1 MIKAKAIIIKKVNKK
16 VAGGHHGGAWKVAYA
31 DFVTAMMAFF
41 LLMWL
46 LNMTSDEKRIRLSQY
61 FKYFSIYD
69 QGGTSFME
77 KSSEI
82 FAESGESSQK
92 AFKGNGETNIKD
104 MEKELK
110 KGIMGKMQDA
120 KDQVLIDTVDEGV
133 RIQMIDKD
141 GSPMFESGSNKL
153 TPKAKQV
160 LHAIGEN
167 INKLPNEVSIEGHT
181 DAMQY
186 AKSDYS
192 NWELSTER
200 ASSARKELAANG
212 LDAKRID
219 RVSGY
224 ADKDPLI
231 KDDPQDPRNRRI
243 TIILKAPYVDETKSP
258 PKADPLKSS
267 EGLLENKDESNSGVI
282 LNKFEENL
290 SLIKS
295 GMTAAEKKKEAA
307 AANAKGGVETAE
319 FVGPEKKDWG
329 AVIKK
334 DEWSPVIK
342 DELSPVIKNN
352 TSVKNYTSVPVQRP
366 DNSKP
371 VLKNIQ
377 IPAVT
382 KDTSKP
388 VTREIEKSTYDY
400 LIKSSKTKK
409 TEDST
414 AAKKETGP
422 ALNEQNKVAGKKPA
436 IIKELSTPVISKDE
450 LFRDNPISF
459 L

>member
-1 MIKAKAIIIKKVNKK
+1 
-16 VAGGHHGGAWKVAYA
+16 
-31 DFVTAMMAFF
+31 
-41 LLMWL
+41 
-46 LNMTSDEKRIRLSQY
+46 
-61 FKYFSIYD
+61 
-69 QGGTSFME
+69 
-77 KSSEI
+77 
-82 FAESGESSQK
+82 
-92 AFKGNGETNIKD
+92 

-160 LHAIGEN
+160 LHVIGEN
-167 INKLPNEVSIEGHT
+167 INKLPNKVSIEGHT
-181 DAMQY
+181 DALQY

-200 ASSARKELAANG
+200 ASSARKELEANG
-212 LDAKRID
+212 LDTKRID

-224 ADKDPLI
+224 ADKDLLI

-243 TIILKAPYVDETKSP
+243 TIILKAPSIDETKSP
-258 PKADPLKSS
+258 EKTDPLKSS
-267 EGLLENKDESNSGVI
+267 ESLLENKDESNTGVI

-307 AANAKGGVETAE
+307 AANAKGESAPVETEE

-329 AVIKK
+329 AVIRK

-342 DELSPVIKNN
+342 DDLSPVIKNN
-352 TSVKNYTSVPVQRP
+352 TAVKNDTTIPVQKS

-388 VTREIEKSTYDY
+388 VIREIEKSTYDY

-409 TEDST
+409 TEDGTSV
-414 AAKKETGP
+414 KKETGP
-422 ALNEQNKVAGKKPA
+422 ALNEQNKVADKKSA

-450 LFRDNPISF
+450 LFKNN
-459 L
+459 

>member
-1 MIKAKAIIIKKVNKK
+1 MSKVKAIIVKKVNKK

-46 LNMTSDEKRIRLSQY
+46 LNMTSDEKRARLSQY

-92 AFKGNGETNIKD
+92 ALKGMGETNIKD
-104 MEKELK
+104 TEKELK

-120 KDQVLIDTVDEGV
+120 KDQVLIDTMDEGV

-153 TPKAKQV
+153 TPKAKQI
-160 LHAIGEN
+160 LHVIGEN
-167 INKLPNEVSIEGHT
+167 INKLPNKVSIEGHT

-200 ASSARKELAANG
+200 ASSARKELEANG

-243 TIILKAPYVDETKSP
+243 SIILKDPYVDETKSP
-258 PKADPLKSS
+258 VKTDPLKSS
-267 EGLLENKDESNSGVI
+267 ESLPENKDESNTGVI

-295 GMTAAEKKKEAA
+295 GMNAAEKKKEAS
-307 AANAKGGVETAE
+307 AANEKSGTTPVETKE

-342 DELSPVIKNN
+342 DALSPVIKND
-352 TSVKNYTSVPVQRP
+352 TAVKNYNFIPVQRP

-409 TEDST
+409 AENSSVV
-414 AAKKETGP
+414 KNEPVP
-422 ALNEQNKVAGKKPA
+422 ALNEQNKDAEKKPSV
-436 IIKELSTPVISKDE
+436 IKELSVPVISTDE
-450 LFRDNPISF
+450 LFKK
-459 L
+459 

>member
-1 MIKAKAIIIKKVNKK
+1 MSKPKAIIIKKIKK
-16 VAGGHHGGAWKVAYA
+16 NAGGGHHGGAWKVAYA

-46 LNMTSDEKRIRLSQY
+46 LNMTSDEKRARLSQY

-92 AFKGNGETNIKD
+92 ALKGNGEINIKNIE
-104 MEKELK
+104 EKLK
-110 KGIMGKMQDA
+110 KGIMGKMEDA

-133 RIQMIDKD
+133 RIQMIDKY

-153 TPKAKQV
+153 TLKAKQV
-160 LHAIGEN
+160 LHVIGEN
-167 INKLPNEVSIEGHT
+167 INKLPNKVSIEGHT

-200 ASSARKELAANG
+200 ASSARKELEANG

-231 KDDPQDPRNRRI
+231 KDDPLDPRNRRI
-243 TIILKAPYVDETKSP
+243 TIILKAPSLDETKSP
-258 PKADPLKSS
+258 AKTDPLKSS
-267 EGLLENKDESNSGVI
+267 ESLLENKDESNSGVI

-290 SLIKS
+290 SLIKN
-295 GMTAAEKKKEAA
+295 GMTAEEKKKEAA
-307 AANAKGGVETAE
+307 AANAKGGSAPVEKEE
-319 FVGPEKKDWG
+319 FMGPEKKDWG

-352 TSVKNYTSVPVQRP
+352 TAVKNYTSIPVQKP

-388 VTREIEKSTYDY
+388 VIREIEKSTYDY
-400 LIKSSKTKK
+400 LIKSSKSKK

-414 AAKKETGP
+414 AVKKETGT
-422 ALNEQNKVAGKKPA
+422 ALNEQNKDAAKKTS
-436 IIKELSTPVISKDE
+436 IIKELSTPVISKDD
-450 LFRDNPISF
+450 LFK
-459 L
+459 

>member
-1 MIKAKAIIIKKVNKK
+1 MIKAKAIIVKKVIKKA
-16 VAGGHHGGAWKVAYA
+16 AGGHHGGAWKVAYA

-92 AFKGNGETNIKD
+92 ALKGMGETNIKD

-110 KGIMGKMQDA
+110 KGIMGKMEDA

-153 TPKAKQV
+153 TPKAKQI
-160 LHAIGEN
+160 LHVIGEN
-167 INKLPNEVSIEGHT
+167 INKLPNKVSIEGHT

-243 TIILKAPYVDETKSP
+243 TIIMKAPYLDETKSP
-258 PKADPLKSS
+258 AEAGPLKSS
-267 EGLLENKDESNSGVI
+267 ESLLENKDESKPGVI

-295 GMTAAEKKKEAA
+295 GMNAAEKKKEAA
-307 AANAKGGVETAE
+307 AANEKGGSAPVETKE
-319 FVGPEKKDWG
+319 FMGPEKKDWG

-352 TSVKNYTSVPVQRP
+352 TAVKNDTSIPVQKP

-371 VLKNIQ
+371 VLKNLQ

-400 LIKSSKTKK
+400 LIKSSRTKK
-409 TEDST
+409 AEDSS
-414 AAKKETGP
+414 AVKNEPVP
-422 ALNEQNKVAGKKPA
+422 ALNEQKKDAEKKTA
-436 IIKELSTPVISKDE
+436 IIKELSAPVISTDE
-450 LFRDNPISF
+450 LFKK
-459 L
+459 